1 MSDRFDTFTT
11 NISSIYKNI
20 QKIKKYEMNKL
31 GLKSTHVMC
40 INFLNNS
47 PEGLTASEISTL
59 AKEDR
64 AGISRALAE
73 LLDNGFVKYID
84 DESTDKRKYRAKVTL
99 TDKGLDYAKKVSTY
113 IINAVMFGGSDIS
126 DEDRNIFYSVLTT
139 ISENLEQYY
148 HELERNTDHE

>member
-1 MSDRFDTFTT
+1 
-11 NISSIYKNI
+11 
-20 QKIKKYEMNKL
+20 
-31 GLKSTHVMC
+31 MC

-113 IINAVMFGGSDIS
+113 IVNAVMFGGSDIS